1 MAEPVTVTVTQTET
15 GRKKETETG
24 FISARQERFRLAYNM
39 CDVDVLMEWM
49 SDSVRYL
56 DNSIHY
62 FISLARL
69 FGGGVTSLL
78 SLFLILFLFY
88 FICPRHAYL
97 T

>member
-69 FGGGVTSLL
+69 FGGGGHLL
-78 SLFLILFLFY
+78 AFFIFNFIYILL
-88 FICPRHAYL
+88 YL
-97 T
+97 S